1 MAENTLRNVYK
12 LISDAFKKKKKKE
25 LKVDIGLGRTPQAK
39 AIAKHK
45 KDLEEAL
52 KY

>member
-1 MAENTLRNVYK
+1 MAENTLKSVYK
-12 LISDAFKKKKKKE
+12 FISDALKKKKKAK
-25 LKVDIGLGRTPQAK
+25 IGLGKTPQAK

-45 KDLEEAL
+45 KDLEDAL